1 MYVRIWVEITDEE
14 YETCFKMKYSEDI
27 ENIVTMLRLI
37 GFDIEHYRARKEE
50 YEA

>member
-27 ENIVTMLRLI
+27 ENIIKMLNLI
-37 GFDIEHYRARKEE
+37 EFDVENYKTRKEQ
-50 YEA
+50 YNA